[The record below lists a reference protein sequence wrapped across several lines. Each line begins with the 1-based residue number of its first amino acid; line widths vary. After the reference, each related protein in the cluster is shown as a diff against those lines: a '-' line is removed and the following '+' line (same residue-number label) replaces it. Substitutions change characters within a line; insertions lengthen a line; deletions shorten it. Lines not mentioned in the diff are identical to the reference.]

1 MTSAKAPAT
10 KPKLRGWFRFPD
22 PPEIPDE
29 KMTAFDHLSINGNA
43 HSLAEHLGNRETTL
57 VAGEHYLSLRFTRS
71 LAGVRYPDL
80 LVAFG
85 VDPAA
90 YYRSN
95 AYIISEQGKP
105 PDFVLEIA
113 SRSTGREDV
122 RDKPADYASLGIQEY
137 WRFDET
143 GEFHRTRLAGDR
155 LVEGRYE
162 PIPIENVEEGVFQ
175 GYSAALNLIIRWE
188 NSQLR
193 WHDPATGE
201 HIPTFERERGGRI
214 AAEAERDAARAR
226 IRELEAELKRRESG
240 QTG

>member
-1 MTSAKAPAT
+1 MAT
-10 KPKLRGWFRFPD
+10 RPQTFVPLPD
-22 PPEIPDE
+22 PPEGSPEDMANFNQTNLTGNTHHLVHYFGNPD
-29 KMTAFDHLSINGNA
+29 
-43 HSLAEHLGNRETTL
+43 TTL
-57 VAGEHYLSLRFTRS
+57 VAGEHYVSQEATQN

-80 LVAFG
+80 LIAFG

-122 RDKPADYASLGIQEY
+122 RDKPADYAALGIQEY

-143 GEFHRTRLAGDR
+143 GDFHRTRLAGSR
-155 LVEGRYE
+155 LVEGQYE
-162 PIPIENVEEGVFQ
+162 PIPIEIAGEGVLQ
-175 GYSAALNLIIRWE
+175 GYSVALNLIIRWE

-201 HIPTFERERGGRI
+201 HIPTFEQEREGRI
-214 AAEAERDAARAR
+214 AAEAERDAARVR
-226 IRELEAELKRRESG
+226 VQELEAELKRRDRE